1 MNTKILVVDDESD
14 LEALIRQKFRRQ
26 IREKKYEFFFAEN
39 GRVALEVLESEP
51 DIFLV
56 LSDINMPEMDGLTLL
71 VKIAENN
78 PLIQVVM
85 VSAYG
90 DMDNIRTAM
99 NKGAFDFICKPV
111 NFEDLEVTM
120 EKTIIHIK
128 QIRETV
134 NAIKENNILKMYVD
148 GSVLNFM
155 SKQEFADSLTANETI
170 EASVLFVD
178 IVGFTAITEKESA
191 DFVVNIL
198 NNYFDIIVKE
208 IIAHNGFID
217 KFMGDAVMAVFKGE
231 YHLDRAIDAAL
242 SLVSQIDN
250 IKDPVVGKEQEY
262 LPKVAIGISS
272 GEVIS
277 GNIGSSTLKRL
288 DYTVI
293 GDVVNTAARLQA
305 AAAASQILIPE
316 TAYLQV
322 KDSFKFQEVGAF
334 DLKNKAHPVKC
345 YAVIE

>member
-1 MNTKILVVDDESD
+1 
-14 LEALIRQKFRRQ
+14 
-26 IREKKYEFFFAEN
+26 
-39 GRVALEVLESEP
+39 
-51 DIFLV
+51 
-56 LSDINMPEMDGLTLL
+56 
-71 VKIAENN
+71 
-78 PLIQVVM
+78 M

-99 NKGAFDFICKPV
+99 NKGAFDFVCKPV

-120 EKTIIHIK
+120 EKTIIHIQ
-128 QIRETV
+128 QIRETID
-134 NAIKENNILKMYVD
+134 AIKENNILKMYVD

-178 IVGFTAITEKESA
+178 ICGFTAITEKESA

-208 IIAHNGFID
+208 IIAHNGFVD

-262 LPKVAIGISS
+262 LPKVALGIAS

-305 AAAASQILIPE
+305 AATASQILIPE
-316 TAYLQV
+316 IAYLQV
-322 KDSFKFQEVGAF
+322 KDSFKCQEVGALN
-334 DLKNKAHPVKC
+334 LKNKARPVKC

>member
-26 IREKKYEFFFAEN
+26 IREKKYEFYFAEN
-39 GRVALEVLESEP
+39 GRAALEVLDAEP

-56 LSDINMPEMDGLTLL
+56 LSDINMPEMDGLSLL
-71 VKIAENN
+71 VKISENN

-99 NKGAFDFICKPV
+99 NKGAFDFVCKPV

-120 EKTIIHIK
+120 EKTIVHIK
-128 QIRETV
+128 QLRDTV
-134 NAIKENNILKMYVD
+134 NALKENNILKMYVD
-148 GSVLNFM
+148 DSVLNFM
-155 SKQEFADSLTANETI
+155 SKQEFATSLTANETI
-170 EASVLFVD
+170 EATVLFVD
-178 IVGFTAITEKESA
+178 IVGFTAITEKEDP

-198 NNYFDIIVKE
+198 NDYFDIIVKE
-208 IIAHNGFID
+208 IIAHDGYVD

-231 YHLDRAIDAAL
+231 YHVDRAIDAAL
-242 SLVSQIDN
+242 ALVAQIDG
-250 IKDPVVGKEQEY
+250 ITEPVKGKEHDY
-262 LPKVAIGISS
+262 LPKVALGIAT

-305 AAAASQILIPE
+305 AASASQILIPE
-316 TAYLQV
+316 KAYLEV
-322 KDSFKFQEVGAF
+322 KNSFKCKEVGAL
-334 DLKNKAHPVKC
+334 DLKNKALPVKC
-345 YAVIE
+345 YQVLE